1 MAFFN
6 EIGKKLTQVGQETA
20 QQAKIFAETTRINS
34 HISDEEKQI
43 DNLFIQIGKNYFEA
57 NRNNAAAP
65 YADMMVSIIDAQARI
80 EQYKEQIRKI
90 RGVSNC
96 PSCGAEVANGA
107 AFCNACGTKM
117 PVAQAFATVKCP
129 QCNADVMADSKF
141 CDGCGY
147 DLSNSV
153 STVDNTIPV
162 PVNSSIPTPVDG
174 TVSAPSEVE
183 STTNGNLQ
191 SWLEKK

>member
-6 EIGKKLTQVGQETA
+6 ELGKKLTQVGQETA

-43 DNLFIQIGKNYFEA
+43 NNLFIQIGKSYFEVNKDNSA
-57 NRNNAAAP
+57 DP
-65 YADMMVSIIDAQARI
+65 YADIMVSIVDAQARI
-80 EQYKEQIRKI
+80 GQYKEQIRKI

-96 PSCGAEVANGA
+96 PNCGAEVANGA
-107 AFCNACGTKM
+107 VFCNACGNKM
-117 PVAQAFATVKCP
+117 TVTEAFETVKCP

-147 DLSNSV
+147 DLSNSD

-162 PVNSSIPTPVDG
+162 SVNSTIPTPVGD
-174 TVSAPSEVE
+174 VAPVQSEVE
-183 STTNGNLQ
+183 SSTNDNLQ
-191 SWLEKK
+191 NWLEKK